1 MSDDQSTRDES
12 AVSFPDRVTIDTLT
26 DRPPTHTFDMDL
38 FQQDPDLT
46 VRLEGKF
53 TDVRGDS
60 RPVPDNAVLM
70 FNSKGYDLP
79 STVIYNRDTGQK
91 EPNPDGSDFS
101 GVFQAVRDG
110 SLENMRYIS
119 EGDRVDVSFIS
130 FAGPGF
136 TDEKKTTAT
145 LEITAIRCGHLS

>member
-1 MSDDQSTRDES
+1 MDDDKSTSSES
-12 AVSFPDRVTIDTLT
+12 APSFSERVTIDSLT
-26 DRPPTHTFDMDL
+26 DRPPTHTLDMDM

-60 RPVPDNAVLM
+60 RPLPDDAVMM
-70 FNSKGYDLP
+70 FNSKGFDCP
-79 STVIYNRDTGQK
+79 STVIYDKNTGQK

-101 GVFQAVRDG
+101 GVFQAVRNN
-110 SLENMRYIS
+110 SLENIRYIS
-119 EGDRVDVSFIS
+119 VGDRVDVSFIS
-130 FAGPGF
+130 FAGPGY

-145 LEITAIRCGHLS
+145 IEIESIRCGHLS